1 MKCTHCSKEIPKG
14 TGTMYVYKIGNI
26 SYFCSNRCY
35 KNEIILHR
43 KLNPKEI
50 RGKKVAAK

>member
-35 KNEIILHR
+35 KNEILLHR

-50 RGKKVAAK
+50 RGKKLSK